1 MGDLEEAPVSWF
13 RVSLA
18 LAIGAAWGVNQ
29 WTEDFPLCLFTS
41 LHISLCNKEKKN
53 NKNGGTHWRL
63 VSTEIATL

>member
-18 LAIGAAWGVNQ
+18 PAIGAAWGVNQ

-41 LHISLCNKEKKN
+41 LHISLCNKKKIT
-53 NKNGGTHWRL
+53 KMEEHIGDLSPLR
-63 VSTEIATL
+63 